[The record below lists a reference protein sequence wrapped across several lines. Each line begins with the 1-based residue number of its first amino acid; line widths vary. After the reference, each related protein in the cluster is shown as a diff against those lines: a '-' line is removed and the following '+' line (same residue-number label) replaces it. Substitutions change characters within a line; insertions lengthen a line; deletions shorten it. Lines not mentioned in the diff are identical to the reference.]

1 MNAIELAEEC
11 GAVILGG
18 VFMLDVNELQAFY
31 EAAKKEGRD
40 ELQAKLQ
47 EEVEALN
54 LRVARLVDTLHK
66 LACLGNGDNYGNS
79 IGNTMAQDALSA
91 EADQRWLLDKQ
102 AELLELT
109 EAAIAAPRCFFMGL
123 EQGRKNLESMREH
136 LDRCRDDYSCWPTW
150 AKEGTGRITESG
162 KAILVFA
169 MMAYE
174 LRKQGETK

>member
-31 EAAKKEGRD
+31 EAAKKEGHD

-47 EEVEALN
+47 EEGEALK

-102 AELLELT
+102 AE
-109 EAAIAAPRCFFMGL
+109 A
-123 EQGRKNLESMREH
+123 LESAAKWFDATEYCAREH
-136 LDRCRDDYSCWPTW
+136 G
-150 AKEGTGRITESG
+150 EITAYAENE
-162 KAILVFA
+162 LRR
-169 MMAYE
+169 MASE
-174 LRKQGETK
+174 LRKQGEVK